1 MDSPSTSLSIEEA
14 AEEMKKMEEEER
26 VLSGHYGDLEE
37 DPDLDQRAHF
47 SSRFPLSVDNFQ
59 KLLENQDSME
69 TPSTATP
76 DEAGPSRENGVVTT
90 PNGITRKENGSN
102 GPKEKK
108 RKEPPVDELP
118 PSVFDGVVYLGCS
131 KMDSPSDEK
140 EMHRLMKFLDEEKT
154 DAAITVRLSVS
165 RNSSGTAKLFDGSG
179 GLLVMFPLFRVRYC
193 VRGENGT
200 AQSVC
205 FALSYTHNTPNSV
218 SAAHQ
223 CHVFRAPSAE
233 VAGRALFSFSEA
245 FRHGMESSAINGADP
260 SRMECRFE
268 AYLQILE
275 NDAPA
280 GSSTSRFATCP
291 QQHSTFKMRRDLDR
305 KVLVRIKQVTGK
317 RLTISKCFGILIAA
331 GRNLRQCDLQLLEL
345 EEAAAAKDDPT
356 VYTIR
361 AAWDPRGPN
370 FTALNTETPRDT
382 RVFITV
388 AMDVIVCEVNEPIR
402 FSMEAKARVFHQHE
416 RFCHGEDSA
425 APIVEGFFLNLSR
438 SPDPSTGGLVFLSL
452 DSNTERVRQQSQ
464 LGRSPSKMPAQLIH
478 PAPDDESDSDEPL
491 LSGSGLVS
499 QECAEDV
506 MEAWKNCVEEWRNN
520 EDGARPSS
528 LASLIANGVPDML
541 RGEVWQLLAKVHL
554 DKELKESYQGLL
566 EKDCLAE
573 QVILRDIHRTFPAHE
588 YFKAS
593 EGDGQQ
599 KLYRISKAYAIHDEE
614 VSYCQGLSFL
624 AASLLLHMPEDEAF
638 CTLVKIMFDFQLRD
652 LFKLGFDSLHLR
664 FYQLNALIKDY
675 ESELFVHLDKM
686 GVETHMYASQWF
698 LTLFTAKFPL
708 QMVFFIIDL
717 FLSQGMPTIFHISLA
732 LLKDSKRDLLQLDFE
747 GILKYFRVT
756 LPRRYRTEANA
767 RSLIQRAVELKIS
780 HKKLAKYEADY
791 VEMKEREAEAED
803 PTKRLQR
810 ENDRYCKTII
820 RLEQE
825 NDDLA
830 HELVTSKIELRRKL
844 DTAEDELESA
854 KNAVERL
861 TRANADVSEEN
872 RNLLAEYEQ
881 LKEMCRR
888 EVERLE
894 IEGETKER
902 VANEYKGFFAEQAK
916 RAERERE
923 EFDKQKKAIMSRI
936 SSCDSCWS
944 SVQEWEANRSPARS
958 PQEEMGIND
967 LLTRL
972 EEREAHVRAVE
983 LELAQTKLLLVEE
996 QCRNQDLSHQMT
1008 TSMSGGSGM
1017 ESEGKKWLKKT
1028 MASLKDVRTSLKY
1041 NERTNSAV
1049 SVSDR

>member
-1 MDSPSTSLSIEEA
+1 MDSPSGSLSIEEA
-14 AEEMKKMEEEER
+14 ALEMKKVEEAEE
-26 VLSGHYGDLEE
+26 GPEA
-37 DPDLDQRAHF
+37 DLDDDPELDGKAHF

-59 KLLENQDSME
+59 KLLMDNRDSMDTCSTS
-69 TPSTATP
+69 TPE
-76 DEAGPSRENGVVTT
+76 DAGPSKENGVITE
-90 PNGITRKENGSN
+90 NGPPKENGTAAV
-102 GPKEKK
+102 KTKR
-108 RKEPPVDELP
+108 RKEAPVDELP
-118 PSVFDGVVYLGCS
+118 PSVFEGVIYLGCS

-140 EMHRLMKFLDEEKT
+140 EMHRLMRFLDEEKT
-154 DAAITVRLSVS
+154 EAAITVRLSVS
-165 RNSSGTAKLFDGSG
+165 RNSSGTAKLFDSSG

-193 VRGENGT
+193 VRGEDAT
-200 AQSVC
+200 PQSVC
-205 FALSYTHNTPNSV
+205 FALSYTHNTPNSL

-233 VAGRALFSFSEA
+233 VAGRALFAFSEA
-245 FRHGMESSAINGADP
+245 FRHGMENNAVNGDDP
-260 SRMECRFE
+260 SRVECRFE
-268 AYLQILE
+268 AYLQIME

-280 GSSTSRFATCP
+280 GTSAARFATCP

-331 GRNLRQCDLQLLEL
+331 GRNLRQSDLQLLEL
-345 EEAAAAKDDPT
+345 EQSTAAPDDPT

-361 AAWDPRGPN
+361 ASWDPRGPN

-388 AMDVIVCEVNEPIR
+388 AVDVIVCEVNEPIR

-416 RFCHGEDSA
+416 RFCHSEDSA
-425 APIVEGFFLNLSR
+425 SPIVEGFFLNLSR
-438 SPDPSTGGLVFLSL
+438 SPDPSTGALVFLSL

-506 MEAWKNCVEEWRNN
+506 MEAWRACVEEWKQR
-520 EDGARPSS
+520 EDGARPDT

-554 DKELKESYQGLL
+554 AKELKESYLGLL
-566 EKDCLAE
+566 EKECTAE

-588 YFKAS
+588 YFKSS

-599 KLYRISKAYAIHDEE
+599 KLFRISKAYAIHDEE

-675 ESELFVHLDKM
+675 ESDLFAHLDKM

-791 VEMKEREAEAED
+791 VEMKEKEAEAED

-810 ENDRYCKTII
+810 DNDRHCKTII

-844 DTAEDELESA
+844 DTAEDELESS

-861 TRANADVSEEN
+861 TRANGDLSEEN
-872 RNLLAEYEQ
+872 RNLMAEYDQ

-923 EFDKQKKAIMSRI
+923 EFDKQKKAIMARI
-936 SSCDSCWS
+936 SQCDGCWS

-958 PQEEMGIND
+958 PHDEMGVSD
-967 LLTRL
+967 LLSRL

-996 QCRNQDLSHQMT
+996 QCRNQDLAHQMNA
-1008 TSMSGGSGM
+1008 SMSASGGSAAL

-1041 NERTNSAV
+1041 NERTNSTV